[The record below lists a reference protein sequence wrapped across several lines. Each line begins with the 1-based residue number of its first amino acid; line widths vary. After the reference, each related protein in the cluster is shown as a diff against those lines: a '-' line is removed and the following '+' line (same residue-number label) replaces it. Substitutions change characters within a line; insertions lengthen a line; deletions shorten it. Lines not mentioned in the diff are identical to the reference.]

1 MYNSQ
6 NDPWGD
12 PAGDPESDP
21 ESDPE
26 GDLVGDL
33 GWHCRD
39 DIKGQSKDD
48 PGGDSVGDPEGIFK
62 GIGRDRCVVEL
73 RRLLSSYSSSCLP
86 IHLS

>member
-1 MYNSQ
+1 MCKSQ

-12 PAGDPESDP
+12 PVGDPESDP

-26 GDLVGDL
+26 GDLGGDL
-33 GWHCRD
+33 RWYCRD

-48 PGGDSVGDPEGIFK
+48 PGGEPVGDPEGTFK

-73 RRLLSSYSSSCLP
+73 HRLLFSYSSTCLTG
-86 IHLS
+86 HLS